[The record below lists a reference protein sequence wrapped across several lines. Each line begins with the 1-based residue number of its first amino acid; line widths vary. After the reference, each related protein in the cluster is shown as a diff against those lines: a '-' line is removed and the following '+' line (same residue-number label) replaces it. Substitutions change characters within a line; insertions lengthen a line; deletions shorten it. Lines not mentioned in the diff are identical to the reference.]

1 MSILTAS
8 NPLILALVL
17 SLYHVSKE
25 SYRILKL
32 KKILI
37 CSTIG
42 GFTLQLRKIL
52 CSRSFQKVEPKKAT
66 ALTNHKTKT
75 KKALAPAPSKRQ
87 DKKALTLAPLKME
100 NQKSSGSGSPKKAKQ
115 KKVGLDIPGTDK
127 LMILLFKLLA
137 SSILVEFES
146 IIRTESGI
154 ERIGNA
160 VPQGSVPYHSSI
172 AL

>member
-1 MSILTAS
+1 MS
-8 NPLILALVL
+8 
-17 SLYHVSKE
+17 HD
-25 SYRILKL
+25 
-32 KKILI
+32 
-37 CSTIG
+37 C
-42 GFTLQLRKIL
+42 
-52 CSRSFQKVEPKKAT
+52 T

-172 AL
+172 AI